1 MSEERK
7 LILKL
12 GQMITDRIGHKVT
25 VDDPEYWGLAEVLTD
40 EMAEVCL
47 SMKVRKPMTLEQIA
61 KKSGKDKARVQQLLD
76 EMSVIGMIEYNWENE
91 DRHKQYVLPMFVPG
105 CAEFMMMNKK
115 QTEEHPVLADFF
127 ENMSRLPLEK
137 VTPMV
142 PPGGS
147 GIGMHVIPVE
157 KAIPAHQQSASV
169 EHISHWLK
177 KYQDKYAVGAC
188 SCRRQQTMRG
198 EGCGEIEGDLCIG
211 VGDMADYLVETGK
224 GRYIDFDEVMEILE
238 RAERNGFVHQITN
251 IDGEDKIFAICNC
264 APGVCNGLRTSQ
276 LFNTPNMSR
285 SAYRAHVEKE
295 KCVACG
301 KCVEVCP
308 VGAAKLGQKLCT
320 KHGEIKYPKALLPD
334 AEKWGRDKWDPD
346 YKDHAKINCYETG
359 TSPCKTACPAHL
371 AVQGYIKM
379 AAEGRYMDALKL
391 IKQDNPFPAVC
402 GAICNR
408 RCEDACTR
416 GTVDKAVA
424 IDEIKKFIAEKELHE
439 EHRYVPLCENHE
451 GKQFEQKIAV
461 IGAGPAGMSAAY
473 YLRTKGYPVTV
484 FEKEKRPG
492 GMLLNGIPSFRL
504 EKSVIEAEIDV
515 LRQMDVEFRCGV
527 EVGKDVTIPQLRE
540 QGYKAFYVAVGAQ
553 GGRKAGVPGEDAEGV
568 QTGVDFLRKINLAEE
583 TVMSADHADDPGSVD
598 SPDNADR
605 PGSGKV
611 PDCEKFPA
619 DVRLH
624 GRTVVIGGGNVAIDV
639 ARTALRSGSESVGM
653 YCLES
658 PAEMPAA
665 ADEVAEAREEGIVVW
680 NGWGPKEILTD
691 NGKVRGIV
699 LKKCVSV
706 FDAEGRFA
714 PVYDEDDCITVE
726 CENVI
731 LSIGQS
737 ICWGELLKDTAVE
750 FNRNGTAKADPVTYQ
765 TKEPDIFVGGDVY
778 TGPKFAIDA
787 IAAGKQGCESIH
799 RFVHKGHSLT
809 LGRDLRQF
817 IELDKDSAVIEEFDN
832 AKRQIPG
839 KKAGIAKESFRDL
852 RSTFTEEQVKTEAAR
867 CLGCG
872 ATVVDENKCI
882 GCGLCTTRCEFDAIH
897 LSRDLPAMST
907 MRKAEDKLKGI
918 LPYALKRAIKIKM
931 KK

>member
-7 LILKL
+7 LILQL

-25 VDDPEYWGLAEVLTD
+25 VNDPEYWGLAEVLTD

-61 KKSGKDKARVQQLLD
+61 GRCKKDEARVQQLLD
-76 EMSVIGMIEYNWENE
+76 EMSVIGMIEYNWENK

-105 CAEFMMMNKK
+105 CAEFMMMNEK
-115 QTEEHPVLADFF
+115 QAEEHPVIADFF

-157 KAIPAHQQSASV
+157 KAIPAHQESATV

-188 SCRRQQTMRG
+188 SCRRQQRIRG

-295 KCVACG
+295 KCAACG

-320 KHGEIKYPKALLPD
+320 KYGEIKYPKTLLPD
-334 AEKWGRDKWDPD
+334 TEKWGRDKWDPD
-346 YKDHAKINCYETG
+346 YRDHAKINCYETG

-379 AAEGRYMDALKL
+379 AAEGRYRDALKL

-408 RCEDACTR
+408 RCEEECTR
-416 GTVDKAVA
+416 ATVDKAVA
-424 IDEIKKFIAEKELHE
+424 IDEIKKYIAEQELYE

-451 GKQFEQKIAV
+451 GKQFDQKIAV

-515 LRQMDVEFRCGV
+515 LRRMNVEFRCGV
-527 EVGKDVTIPQLRE
+527 EVGRDITIPQLRE
-540 QGYKAFYVAVGAQ
+540 EGYRAFYVSIGAQ
-553 GGRKAGVPGEDAEGV
+553 GGRLTGVPGEKAKGV
-568 QTGVDFLRKINLAEE
+568 QTGLDFLRRINLAEDL
-583 TVMSADHADDPGSVD
+583 SGDAGL
-598 SPDNADR
+598 
-605 PGSGKV
+605 SGK
-611 PDCEKFPA
+611 
-619 DVRLH
+619 
-624 GRTVVIGGGNVAIDV
+624 TVVIGGGNVAIDV
-639 ARTALRSGSESVGM
+639 ARTALRAGADSVNM

-658 PAEMPAA
+658 AEEMPAA
-665 ADEVAEAREEGIVVW
+665 ADEIAEAREEGIIIW
-680 NGWGPKEILTD
+680 NGWGPKEIITE
-691 NGKVRGIV
+691 NGNVTGIV
-699 LKKCVSV
+699 LKKCTSV
-706 FDAEGRFA
+706 FDESGKFS
-714 PVYDEDDCITVE
+714 PVYDETDCVTVE
-726 CENVI
+726 CRNI
-731 LSIGQS
+731 LIAVGQT
-737 ICWGELLKDTAVE
+737 ILWGNLLKDTAVE
-750 FNRNGTAKADPVTYQ
+750 FNPNGTVKADPVTYQ
-765 TKEPDIFVGGDVY
+765 TKEPDIFAGGDVY

-787 IAAGKQGCESIH
+787 IAAGKEGCESIH

-817 IELDKDSAVIEEFDN
+817 VGLDKNEAVLEEFDN

-839 KKAGIAKESFRDL
+839 KKAGIAAQSFRDL
-852 RSTFTEEQVKTEAAR
+852 RSVFTEEQVKAEAAR

-872 ATVVDENKCI
+872 ATIVDENKCI

-897 LSRDLPAMST
+897 LSRDLPEMST

-918 LPYALKRAIKIKM
+918 LPYALKRAIKIKL